1 MAQKKMILD
10 LDTGIDDSLAIA
22 YALAS
27 PEVDLIGITST
38 YGNVVTSQAGQN
50 SLKIL
55 ELLGRTDIPVY
66 LGFSHSSTTDHF
78 DVMPVSQEI
87 HGKNGIGEV
96 ELPTAKRQVE
106 QQSAVDFMI
115 AAARKYGDDLIIVPT
130 GPMTNLAAALK
141 QAPELTALVGNVTF
155 MGGALTVPGNVTEVG
170 EANINQDPAAANEV
184 LRSSFNLTMVGLDVT
199 LRTLLTK
206 KETKLW
212 RALGTKASV
221 AFADIVDYYIGAYA
235 TTNSHLPGCALHDPL
250 AVGVALDP
258 SLVQTIGLNMKV
270 ETKAPFAARTV
281 GDETRLNEATT
292 NVQVAVNVDAPAYL
306 QRFMHRLTALF
317 AQN

>member
-55 ELLGRTDIPVY
+55 ELLGRPDIPVY
-66 LGFSHSSTTDHF
+66 LGLPHSSTTDHF

-106 QQSAVDFMI
+106 QESAVDFMI
-115 AAARKYGDDLIIVPT
+115 AAARKYGNDLIIVPT

-170 EANINQDPAAANEV
+170 EANINQDPAAADQV

-206 KETKLW
+206 RETKLW

-235 TTNSHLPGCALHDPL
+235 TTNAHLPGCALHDPL

-281 GDETRLNEATT
+281 GDETRLNETPT
-292 NVQVAVNVDAPAYL
+292 NVKVAVNVDAPAYL